1 LNGLRDLDRDIV
13 RSGDTDRDLVR
24 LGDADFNTSRGG
36 VDLTDDFNWDR
47 HSNSNFIRSIDF
59 LSDGFGDLA
68 GDVALDFNRH
78 RHRHVDVVR
87 AGDANRHL
95 DGDVDRDS
103 NSVGLGNL
111 DGDRLGDRDV
121 TVLRDSTLNGDIN
134 LLNLLNGSQDFVRL
148 INKNLNR
155 DVVGNSDFHISK
167 LNLRDRDINL
177 SVHYL
182 RNRDL
187 NCSLDNLLLNG
198 GNELLLNGGNELL
211 LKGGGGSIWDN
222 TNGTTNKT
230 SVETTNKTSVK
241 TSVTSVKTSETS
253 VETGGVRDTKATKS
267 CVETKPVVNNT
278 VVENNIACLRRC
290 VLCANREDTP

>member
-1 LNGLRDLDRDIV
+1 LDRAFDYNFNGLGDTDRDLDNSFERLRNADGDIDRDLTLLTDRNRDADRDLDGADNFDGNGNIDGDLAGDINENLNGLRDLDRDIV

-87 AGDANRHL
+87 AGNANRHL

-111 DGDRLGDRDV
+111 DGDRLGDRNV

-148 INKNLNR
+148 VNKNLNR
-155 DVVGNSDFHISK
+155 DVVGNSDFHISE

-177 SVHYL
+177 SVH
-182 RNRDL
+182 
-187 NCSLDNLLLNG
+187 
-198 GNELLLNGGNELL
+198 
-211 LKGGGGSIWDN
+211 
-222 TNGTTNKT
+222 
-230 SVETTNKTSVK
+230 
-241 TSVTSVKTSETS
+241 
-253 VETGGVRDTKATKS
+253 
-267 CVETKPVVNNT
+267 
-278 VVENNIACLRRC
+278 
-290 VLCANREDTP
+290 

>member
-1 LNGLRDLDRDIV
+1 LDDGLLVSNGLGDGLGNINVHGNLDRAFDYNFNGLGDTDRDLDNSFERLRNADGDIDRDLTLLTDRNRDADRDLDGADNFDGNGNIDGDLAGDINENLNGLRDLDRDVV

-78 RHRHVDVVR
+78 RHTHVDVVR

-148 INKNLNR
+148 VNKNLNR

-177 SVHYL
+177 SVH
-182 RNRDL
+182 
-187 NCSLDNLLLNG
+187 
-198 GNELLLNGGNELL
+198 
-211 LKGGGGSIWDN
+211 
-222 TNGTTNKT
+222 
-230 SVETTNKTSVK
+230 
-241 TSVTSVKTSETS
+241 
-253 VETGGVRDTKATKS
+253 
-267 CVETKPVVNNT
+267 
-278 VVENNIACLRRC
+278 
-290 VLCANREDTP
+290 